1 MIFVLEIV
9 PFMKKSFP
17 SALIYQTEIHEK
29 SKIMIKKSGKA
40 IRSQSIN
47 TD

>member
-1 MIFVLEIV
+1 MIFALEIV
-9 PFMKKSFP
+9 PFMKK

-29 SKIMIKKSGKA
+29 SKIMIRKSGKA